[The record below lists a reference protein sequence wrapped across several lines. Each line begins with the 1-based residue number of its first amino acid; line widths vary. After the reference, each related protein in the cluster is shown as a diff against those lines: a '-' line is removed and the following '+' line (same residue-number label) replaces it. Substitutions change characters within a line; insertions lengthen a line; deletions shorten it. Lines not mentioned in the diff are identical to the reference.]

1 MQPEVIDFVGVTAS
15 FTFLMTAL
23 LTAFWP

>member
-15 FTFLMTAL
+15 FMFLMTAL